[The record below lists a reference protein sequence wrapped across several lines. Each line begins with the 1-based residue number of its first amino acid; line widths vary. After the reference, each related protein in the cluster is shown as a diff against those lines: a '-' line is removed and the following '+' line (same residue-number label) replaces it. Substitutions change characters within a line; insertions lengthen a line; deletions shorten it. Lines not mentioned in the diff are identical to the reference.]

1 MHNDGL
7 NKEPVQPLQ
16 FCPVFSCPHNQM
28 FIPHSTHM
36 MSAYPWPWPQSRQ
49 WNDTS
54 ETSIIVTEEEKM
66 IGGNNEP
73 YDIYVTSSDI
83 DVLHNNFTTA
93 IAMFDKCGQC
103 SETIV
108 VVINDHFYCFGGK
121 SSALPFNYTFILC
134 FIIVLLVMSLV
145 IFSFLATFQ
154 INEK

>member
-1 MHNDGL
+1 
-7 NKEPVQPLQ
+7 
-16 FCPVFSCPHNQM
+16 
-28 FIPHSTHM
+28 
-36 MSAYPWPWPQSRQ
+36 
-49 WNDTS
+49 
-54 ETSIIVTEEEKM
+54 M

-93 IAMFDKCGQC
+93 IAVFDKCGQC

-145 IFSFLATFQ
+145 IFSFLHFKSVRSRMELELQEVVVKPVPHTSTMADHHDVHHDTTDC
-154 INEK
+154 EKGKSQESNLKTDTDSIQVARYH